1 VGKTARVKFG
11 KFVRQKREAKQIGLR
26 EMARMIRVSPTYLSK
41 IERDEFPPPAED
53 KIKAIADILN
63 LDADNLLRLA
73 DKVPSDLTEIIKYG
87 SPTMIQAL
95 RGTVGMS
102 NDEKEE
108 AFKKIVEHM
117 KKRNIP
123 KFR

>member
-1 VGKTARVKFG
+1 MGKTARVKFG

-41 IERDEFPPPAED
+41 VERDEFPPPAED
-53 KIKAIADILN
+53 KIKAIADILD
-63 LDADNLLRLA
+63 LDADELLTLGG
-73 DKVPSDLTEIIKYG
+73 KVSSDLTEIIKYG
-87 SPTMIQAL
+87 PPVMIQAL

-102 NDEKEE
+102 DGEKEE
-108 AFKKIVEHM
+108 IFKGVVEAM

-123 KFR
+123 KFN